1 MMMRVHQPRRHQA
14 AAGVDDRAA
23 GLKPLTKLDDFAA
36 VDPDIGV
43 PKLRP
48 GVVHGDDA
56 PRVADQE
63 ITHSAHVRARSASAS
78 AWSAALDAAST
89 RPPPWAGPPCQ
100 SVTTPPAASITAM
113 GAQMS

>member
-1 MMMRVHQPRRHQA
+1 MMRVHQPRRHHA
-14 AAGVDDRAA
+14 AARVDDRAVMV
-23 GLKPLTKLDDFAA
+23 KPLTKLDDFAA
-36 VDPDIGV
+36 LDPDIGV

-48 GVVHGDDA
+48 GVVHRDDA

-63 ITHSAHVRARSASAS
+63 RTHAATRARSASAS

-89 RPPPWAGPPCQ
+89 RPPPWAGPPSQ

>member
-1 MMMRVHQPRRHQA
+1 MV
-14 AAGVDDRAA
+14 
-23 GLKPLTKLDDFAA
+23 KPLAKLDDFA
-36 VDPDIGV
+36 VLDPDIGV

-56 PRVADQE
+56 PAFRIRSDV
-63 ITHSAHVRARSASAS
+63 TPPVRARSASAS
-78 AWSAALDAAST
+78 ACSAALEAAST
-89 RPPPWAGPPCQ
+89 RPPPWAGPPSQ

>member
-1 MMMRVHQPRRHQA
+1 MMGVHQPRRHQA
-14 AAGVDDRAA
+14 AARVDDRAVMV
-23 GLKPLTKLDDFAA
+23 KPLAKLDDFAA

-56 PRVADQE
+56 PAFR
-63 ITHSAHVRARSASAS
+63 IRSALTPPRRQKRQRLGMERRAGGGQH
-78 AWSAALDAAST
+78 APAAMGRAALPVGDDAA
-89 RPPPWAGPPCQ
+89 R
-100 SVTTPPAASITAM
+100 ASITAM